1 FCSASQEKNPTNTAR
16 NATAQRHLKGPTAQ
30 GQAPFIKT
38 PAVVKSYTHH
48 SMPPTSF
55 KTKNSSFDK

>member
-1 FCSASQEKNPTNTAR
+1 YFRPSLEKNPTNTAR
-16 NATAQRHLKGPTAQ
+16 NANAQRHLKCPTAQ